1 MFWVLSRSGVAD
13 NARVTRCSAPPA
25 AKSGPGPLP
34 FQSSASPL
42 PPASCPPPAWLP
54 SNLPRIFA
62 SPNLLAA
69 SRHQGSRS
77 LPPSHRSICQN
88 FDLTSSTHPTSALPF
103 VCDLLISFASI
114 ASPHIRFS
122 VLDNSLP
129 GCSFWLN
136 CDTLRLCLFFTERK
150 TERLPP
156 SIHSIQPPIPR
167 VLKRESTTGFF
178 LSLSPSN
185 SIKVARF
192 HIDFDEALTP
202 VSSRRA
208 VSRPRLR
215 PAPRD

>member
-129 GCSFWLN
+129 WLFLLVE
-136 CDTLRLCLFFTERK
+136 LRHAASLFVLHRK
-150 TERLPP
+150 KDREASAFHPLHPTPNPSSPQKRIHHWILP
-156 SIHSIQPPIPR
+156 
-167 VLKRESTTGFF
+167 
-178 LSLSPSN
+178 LSLSSELDQGG
-185 SIKVARF
+185 S
-192 HIDFDEALTP
+192 
-202 VSSRRA
+202 VSH
-208 VSRPRLR
+208 
-215 PAPRD
+215 